1 MKDPVAEAIQK
12 QLEIKAQRREK
23 KKKTRM
29 VISGKS
35 VLDLQ
40 RILKKKAIRI
50 DR

>member
-1 MKDPVAEAIQK
+1 MKNLDPEAIQK

-35 VLDLQ
+35 VLSLQ
-40 RILKKKAIRI
+40 RIIKKRAVQV

>member
-1 MKDPVAEAIQK
+1 MKNLSTETIQK

-35 VLDLQ
+35 VLNLQ
-40 RILKKKAIRI
+40 RIIKKKIKR
-50 DR
+50 D